1 MDKTMDML
9 LDERREQRRLEHEK
23 ARKRDPILARFID
36 ERPQDVAVVSYR
48 LSDTTGMIYVTLETG
63 GDGVMFELVYNIP
76 SEVVHINYHHF
87 KLSSTTPAEFWQN
100 PKVLDA
106 IIESSRQFKR

>member
-9 LDERREQRRLEHEK
+9 LNERREQHCLEYEA

-48 LSDTTGMIYVTLETG
+48 LSETTGMIYVTLETG
-63 GDGVMFELVYNIP
+63 GDMVTFELVYNIP